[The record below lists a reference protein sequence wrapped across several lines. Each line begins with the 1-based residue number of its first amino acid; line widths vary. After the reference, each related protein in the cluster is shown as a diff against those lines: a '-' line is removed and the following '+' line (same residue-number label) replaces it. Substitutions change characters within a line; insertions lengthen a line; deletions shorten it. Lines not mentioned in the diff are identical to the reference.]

1 MATNTFITIKNIA
14 RQLLPRLIENLV
26 FPNLVHK
33 DYSNDFVTG
42 QGATIQVKKPV
53 ILEAKDFVE
62 ADGVTAQDVK
72 EQSVEVTLD
81 KLATVD
87 VEFGAI
93 QRATNVDDLN
103 RLFLEPAAVALAQ
116 KINSDGLGVYKDI
129 IYTGGTAATTPS
141 ALSDLT
147 TARKLLNVQKAPVAP
162 RYALWDPEAE
172 AKFLELDTFV
182 EADKSG
188 TTEALRNGSLGRIMG
203 FENFMSQAVKTHK
216 KGTLATAGTAG
227 KKIML
232 KGAAAGV
239 TQVVLD
245 TDDSALTGTLVKGDI
260 LTFTPATGDAVK
272 VLVTA
277 DATAADNEITVKFTP
292 ALTMA
297 DDAVVTILANHT
309 ANLAFHPSAF
319 AFVTRPLVAPAGV
332 ESYVTSYNGIT
343 LRVVRGYDMKYKK
356 EMLSMDV
363 LYGYKTMYPELA
375 VRFLG

>member
-1 MATNTFITIKNIA
+1 MGNEFITIKNIA

-26 FPNLVHK
+26 FPNLIHK

-62 ADGVTAQDVK
+62 ANGVTAQDVK
-72 EQSVEVTLD
+72 EESVEVTLD

-87 VEFGAI
+87 VAFGAL

-116 KINSDGLGVYKDI
+116 KINSDGLTLYNDI
-129 IYTGGTAATTPS
+129 PYVGGTAGTAPA

-147 TARKLLNVQKAPVAP
+147 NARKILNIQKAPIAP

-172 AKFLELDTFV
+172 AKFLQLDTFV

-203 FENFMSQAVKTHK
+203 FENYMSQAVKSHV
-216 KGTLATAGTAG
+216 KGTLAAGGT
-227 KKIML
+227 
-232 KGAAAGV
+232 GAAIKVHTAITEAATAV
-239 TQVVLD
+239 KLKVVVSSG
-245 TDDSALTGTLVKGDI
+245 TGTLTGTVKKGDI
-260 LTFTPATGDAVK
+260 LDVGGKK
-272 VLVTA
+272 VVVTA
-277 DATAADNEITVKFTP
+277 DGTAADDSITVNVYP
-292 ALTMA
+292 AITA
-297 DDAVVTILANHT
+297 AENDVVTITANHT
-309 ANLAFHPSAF
+309 ANLAFCPQAF

-332 ESYVTSYNGIT
+332 ESYVTSYNGVT

-375 VRFLG
+375 VRYMG